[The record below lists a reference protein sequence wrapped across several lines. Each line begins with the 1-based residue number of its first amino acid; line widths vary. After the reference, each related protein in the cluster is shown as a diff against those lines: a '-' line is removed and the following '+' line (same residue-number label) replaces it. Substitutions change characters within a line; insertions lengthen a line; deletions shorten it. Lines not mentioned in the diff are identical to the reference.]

1 MLQAGTAAD
10 ALAAACPAI
19 TVAKDQ
25 GIAGKYPQQFEAS
38 EFEKLAGCTLT
49 FSENLAIGAL
59 NGRIVGNPGL
69 PALGGCPG

>member
-1 MLQAGTAAD
+1 MINKNLVILPLAGLALVMLQAGTAAD

-25 GIAGKYPQQFEAS
+25 GIAGKYPQQFEVS

-49 FSENLAIGAL
+49 FSEI
-59 NGRIVGNPGL
+59 RR
-69 PALGGCPG
+69 